1 MPDRSI
7 VIDGNS
13 WSVQP
18 SGRVTQYDRDEF
30 GLLFIRG
37 TGDAREVRVTRY
49 SPQQTRSRE
58 AALAEL
64 SEEKLRELFAFSQPS
79 TTSPEASYRP

>member
-7 VIDGNS
+7 VINGDT
-13 WSVQP
+13 WRVRP
-18 SGRVTQYDRDEF
+18 SGRVTQLDRDEF
-30 GLLFIRG
+30 ALVFVRG
-37 TGDAREVRVTRY
+37 SGDSREMRVTRY

-64 SEEKLRELFAFSQPS
+64 SEEQLRELFTFSQPS
-79 TTSPEASYRP
+79 STSPEVGYRP

>member
-7 VIDGNS
+7 VINGDT
-13 WSVQP
+13 WRVRP
-18 SGRVTQYDRDEF
+18 SGRVTQLDRDEF
-30 GLLFIRG
+30 ALVFVRG
-37 TGDAREVRVTRY
+37 SGDAREMRVTRY

-79 TTSPEASYRP
+79 STSPEVGYRP